1 MNMVIDLIKGY
12 LKKYSALL
20 LPAGLL
26 LVGLVLF
33 VLTILIGRTVGAK
46 KQDWER
52 MAQTLDSLAQT
63 TPPKEQ
69 AEQVQR
75 VLQQYKAD
83 AEAVQRMSVQSSQRE
98 LIKYGI
104 FPKSEDTSSQV
115 YLDFGRRY
123 RAAVEQMITDR
134 LKALD
139 APSESEIRAAG
150 GGTVGAVRGGEFLGG
165 GMTGF
170 GQPGTAD
177 NPMVNAVCN
186 ARAERIA
193 MYAHPRV
200 FAWYDFWES
209 YQFVGAEQALR
220 DCWFAQTAYW
230 IYEDVVAAIE
240 AMNTGSQRVAD
251 SPVKRLLGVSFQRPV
266 SDVSAGGFSGGI
278 GGMPGVVSPRLG
290 GVGGFGGSMTS
301 DQPAYVL
308 PGMPSPLIS
317 RPWTARIGNE
327 DIDVVHFAVSVI
339 VDSRY
344 TQAFLK
350 ELCSSRPHTYRE
362 GFKENGEI
370 RQARHNQI
378 TILASTFS
386 AVDKQSPSHFYYRY
400 GTDAVMRVDLVCE
413 YLFVRKAYD
422 EIKPEPV
429 KVLLGQS
436 AAGASA
442 MPFGPAGY

>member
-1 MNMVIDLIKGY
+1 MMDFIKAF

-26 LVGLVLF
+26 LAGLIFF
-33 VLTILIGRTVGAK
+33 VPILLLGRTISVK
-46 KQDWER
+46 KQNWEK
-52 MAQTLDSLAQT
+52 MASDLDRLAQT

-69 AEQVQR
+69 AEQVKR
-75 VLQQYKAD
+75 VLQQLQEEVK
-83 AEAVQRMSVQSSQRE
+83 AVQTMALQTTQRE

-104 FPKSEDTSSQV
+104 FPKSEDTSSQI

-123 RAAVEQMITDR
+123 RAAVESMITTR

-139 APSESEIRAAG
+139 APSEAEIRAAG
-150 GGTVGAVRGGEFLGG
+150 GGVGGVGGVGGIMRGGEYLGA
-165 GMTGF
+165 GMTAA
-170 GQPGTAD
+170 PGAASLTD
-177 NPMVNAVCN
+177 NPMVNALCME
-186 ARAERIA
+186 RAERIA
-193 MYAHPRV
+193 MYANPRV

-209 YQFVGAEQALR
+209 FQFLGADLALR

-230 IYEDVVAAIE
+230 IYEDVAATVE
-240 AMNTGSQRVAD
+240 TMNTGSARVAD

-266 SDVSAGGFSGGI
+266 SDLPTGYSPLNVPR
-278 GGMPGVVSPRLG
+278 GMGTFTTGLAA
-290 GVGGFGGSMTS
+290 
-301 DQPAYVL
+301 DQPAYIL
-308 PGMPSPLIS
+308 PGMASPLGTL
-317 RPWTARIGNE
+317 PWTTRMCNE

-339 VDSRY
+339 VDSRF

-350 ELCSSRPHTYRE
+350 ELCSSKPHTYRE
-362 GFKENGEI
+362 GFQENGPQ

-386 AVDKQSPSHFYYRY
+386 AIDKQSPTHMYYRY

-413 YLFVRKAYD
+413 YLFYRKAYD
-422 EIKPEPV
+422 MIKPEPI

-436 AAGASA
+436 ANAPLSPGVG
-442 MPFGPAGY
+442 M

>member
-1 MNMVIDLIKGY
+1 MVMDIVKGY

-26 LVGLVLF
+26 LAGLILF
-33 VLTILIGRTVGAK
+33 LPTILIGRTVSEK
-46 KQDWER
+46 KQEWEKI
-52 MAQTLDSLAQT
+52 AQTLDSLTRT

-69 AEQVQR
+69 AEQIQR
-75 VLQQYKAD
+75 ILQQYKTD
-83 AEAVQRMSVQSSQRE
+83 AEAVQKMSLQSSMRD

-104 FPKSEDTSSQV
+104 FPKSADTSSQV

-123 RAAVEQMITDR
+123 RAAIEQMVTER

-139 APSESEIRAAG
+139 APSDAEIRAAG
-150 GGTVGAVRGGEFLGG
+150 AGPGAGAVRGGEYIGG
-165 GMTGF
+165 GAGGIGF
-170 GQPGTAD
+170 GGSTAE

-186 ARAERIA
+186 ARAERIV
-193 MYAHPRV
+193 MYANPRV
-200 FAWYDFWES
+200 FSWYDFWES

-220 DCWFAQTAYW
+220 DCWFSQTAYW

-251 SPVKRLLGVSFQRPV
+251 SPVKRLMGVSFQRPV
-266 SDVSAGGFSGGI
+266 SDVSMVSPYPTGNLPRGIGGI
-278 GGMPGVVSPRLG
+278 GGLAASAMADP
-290 GVGGFGGSMTS
+290 
-301 DQPAYVL
+301 PAYVL
-308 PGMPSPLIS
+308 AGSTSPLVS
-317 RPWTARIGNE
+317 RPWTGRTCNDE
-327 DIDVVHFAVSVI
+327 MDVVHFAVSVV

-350 ELCSSRPHTYRE
+350 ELCSAKPHVYRE
-362 GFKENGEI
+362 GFKENGEL

-386 AVDKQSPSHFYYRY
+386 AVDKQSLPHLYYRY

-413 YLFVRKAYD
+413 YLFLRKAYD

-436 AAGASA
+436 QQGASSVP
-442 MPFGPAGY
+442 MGPGGY